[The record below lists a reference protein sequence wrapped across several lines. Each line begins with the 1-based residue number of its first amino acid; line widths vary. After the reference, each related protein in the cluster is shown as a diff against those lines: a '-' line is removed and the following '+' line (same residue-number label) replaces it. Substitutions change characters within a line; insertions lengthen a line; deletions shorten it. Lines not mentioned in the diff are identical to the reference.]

1 MTALRRPLAVA
12 RPELEPPAGPE
23 LEPSARPVLELPVLD
38 RISRRRLEQ
47 ARESRLVAIVRDD
60 GHFVRRGEPADAQAL
75 HALLQEFVAPGMLL
89 PRSLKQV
96 YQAIRD
102 FIVVVDRGRIVG
114 AGALRI
120 YSAELAEIGA
130 LAVAADRQG
139 TGLGGRVVET
149 LVHDA
154 RALGLQR
161 VFALT
166 LRDTFF
172 HRLGFETV
180 PIGEFP
186 GKIAADC
193 AGCARRHAC
202 NEIAVALTL

>member
-1 MTALRRPLAVA
+1 MTPRRAGLAVVSPARLAVA
-12 RPELEPPAGPE
+12 AEAA
-23 LEPSARPVLELPVLD
+23 PSGLELSALD

-47 ARESRLVAIVRDD
+47 ARESRLVALVRED
-60 GHFVRRGEPADAQAL
+60 GVFVRRAEPADAQEL
-75 HALLQEFVAPGMLL
+75 HTLLEEFVAPGMLI
-89 PRSLKQV
+89 PRTLKQV
-96 YQAIRD
+96 YQSIRD
-102 FIVVVDRGRIVG
+102 FIVVVDAGRIVG

-130 LAVAADRQG
+130 LAVAAERQG

-154 RALGLQR
+154 RALGLRR

-166 LRDTFF
+166 LRDRFF

-180 PIGEFP
+180 DIGEFP
-186 GKIAADC
+186 EKIAADC
-193 AGCARRHAC
+193 TGCARRAAC
-202 NEIAVALTL
+202 DEIAVALTL

>member
-1 MTALRRPLAVA
+1 VSMA
-12 RPELEPPAGPE
+12 
-23 LEPSARPVLELPVLD
+23 LPVLD
-38 RISRRRLEQ
+38 RIGRRRLEQ

-60 GHFVRRGEPADAQAL
+60 GVFVRRAEPADAQEL
-75 HALLQEFVAPGMLL
+75 HALLEQFVAPGMLL
-89 PRSLKQV
+89 PRTLKQV
-96 YQAIRD
+96 YQSIRD
-102 FIVVVDRGRIVG
+102 FVVVVDSGRIVG

-130 LAVAADRQG
+130 LAVATDHQG
-139 TGLGGRVVET
+139 SGLGGRIVET

-154 RALGLQR
+154 RALGLHR

-180 PIGEFP
+180 PIAKFP
-186 GKIAADC
+186 EKIAADC
-193 AGCARRHAC
+193 VGCARRAAC
-202 NEIAVALTL
+202 IEIAVALTL

>member
-1 MTALRRPLAVA
+1 MTPRRNLAVVSA
-12 RPELEPPAGPE
+12 TRVAAQAAMTSAPA
-23 LEPSARPVLELPVLD
+23 LELPLVD
-38 RISRRRLEQ
+38 QISRRRLEQ

-60 GHFVRRGEPADAQAL
+60 GVFVRRAEPADAQEL
-75 HALLQEFVAPGMLL
+75 HELLEQFVAPGMLI
-89 PRSLKQV
+89 PRTLKQV

-102 FIVVVDRGRIVG
+102 FIVVVDTGRIVG

-120 YSAELAEIGA
+120 YSAELAEVGA
-130 LAVAADRQG
+130 LAVAAERQG
-139 TGLGGRVVET
+139 TGLGGRIVET

-154 RALGLQR
+154 RALGLHR

-166 LRDTFF
+166 LRDRFF

-180 PIGEFP
+180 AIGQFP
-186 GKIAADC
+186 EKIAADC
-193 AGCARRHAC
+193 TGCARRSAC

>member
-1 MTALRRPLAVA
+1 VSMA
-12 RPELEPPAGPE
+12 
-23 LEPSARPVLELPVLD
+23 LPVLD
-38 RISRRRLEQ
+38 RIVRRGLEQ

-60 GHFVRRGEPADAQAL
+60 GLFVRRAEPGDAREL
-75 HALLQEFVAPGMLL
+75 HALLETFVAPGMLL

-96 YQAIRD
+96 YQSIRD
-102 FIVVVDRGRIVG
+102 FIVVVADGRIIG

-130 LAVAADRQG
+130 LAVAADQQG
-139 TGLGGRVVET
+139 TGLGGRIVET

-166 LRDTFF
+166 LRDSFF
-172 HRLGFETV
+172 HRLGFETL
-180 PIGEFP
+180 PISAFP
-186 GKIAADC
+186 EKIAADC
-193 AGCARRHAC
+193 TGCARRTAC